1 MTKVKKALFD
11 EQHFAVIAWLSL
23 GRFIGIADGQDV
35 VDLIVDGDAQ
45 CFTEELGLGIGLEE
59 TDDTAETTG
68 AETYRLGCQHDVL
81 SQHTGIDLSTTFRR
95 RAYQYNIR
103 RVTEHVLEA
112 FVAGYL
118 FGVEGL
124 EHVVD
129 LSKQL
134 LVFHHAQNPRLTVSF
149 T

>member
-45 CFTEELGLGIGLEE
+45 CFTEELGLGIALDK
-59 TDDTAETTG
+59 TDDTTETAG
-68 AETYRLGCQHDVL
+68 AETYRLGCQHNVL
-81 SQHTGIDLSTTFRR
+81 AQHTGINLTTAFRR

-103 RVTEHVLEA
+103 RIAEQVFEA
-112 FVAGYL
+112 
-118 FGVEGL
+118 
-124 EHVVD
+124 
-129 LSKQL
+129 
-134 LVFHHAQNPRLTVSF
+134 LVGCLNTSF